1 MIHRQFFSLSRSLIL
16 LSALVS
22 ASSVFAQAPKASPKA
37 PELLWVNIRDL
48 NVEGRAWA
56 DTKTF
61 FDRLPA
67 KAEGKVPAPVWN
79 LSHHSAGMH
88 VRFVTDAT
96 TIQAR
101 WAVTSSNLAMPHMAA
116 TGVSGVD
123 LYVKLD
129 SGQWHWL
136 AVGQPRGQTNTQALV
151 PNLPPGKREYMI
163 YLPLYNG
170 TQFVEIGV
178 PKDATVEKAGAWG
191 KGERKPILFY
201 GTSILHGACAS
212 RPGMVHSAMLGRRF
226 NYPTINLG
234 FSGNGRMEPA
244 MAELLAEQDPS
255 VYVLDCLPNMTAD
268 QVAERVEP
276 FVRKLRE
283 ARPLTPIV
291 LVEDRNY
298 EDSFL
303 VTNKRERNQASQ
315 AALKAA
321 HARLKKEGV
330 KNLHYIEAKNL
341 LGSDGDGTV
350 DSSHPNDLGF
360 ARQAEVFAKTLGKL
374 LK

>member
-1 MIHRQFFSLSRSLIL
+1 MIHRPFLTLLLLTLALSP
-16 LSALVS
+16 
-22 ASSVFAQAPKASPKA
+22 SSVQAQAAKAAPKA

-48 NVEGRAWA
+48 QVEGRGWN
-56 DTKTF
+56 DTKVF

-136 AVGQPRGQTNTQALV
+136 AVGQPRNQTNTQALAS
-151 PNLPPGKREYMI
+151 NLPPGKREYLL

-170 TQFVEIGV
+170 TQFVELGV
-178 PKDATVEKAGAWG
+178 PKNATVEKAGPWG
-191 KGERKPILFY
+191 RGERKPILFY

-212 RPGMVHSAMLGRRF
+212 RPGMVHSAILGRRF
-226 NYPTINLG
+226 QHPTINLG

-268 QVAERVEP
+268 QVTERVEP

-283 ARPLTPIV
+283 AHPLTPIV

-298 EDSFL
+298 EDAFL
-303 VTNKRERNQASQ
+303 IATKRDRNETNH

-321 HARLKKEGV
+321 FGRLKKAGV
-330 KNLHYIEAKNL
+330 KNLHYIEAKDL
-341 LGSDGDGTV
+341 LGHDGDGTV
-350 DSSHPNDLGF
+350 DNSHPNDLGF
-360 ARQAEVFAKTLGKL
+360 SRQAEVFAKTLGKL